1 MTHNILNIL
10 FIYVYL
16 PSIRTP
22 AESHDGVNIIGEE
35 ISLAGRAFG
44 VNRRGNQIWEY
55 TPPRP
60 PPSLGNPSLST
71 RPPPPESHG
80 FPRNSGSYDCAILNP
95 SGVAKG
101 GKWRDPASRDH
112 DGVKSGQNRCA
123 ASLATNATSFIT
135 PPPHAPRHYPTVF
148 NTDGV
153 GRFTYRCPTP
163 LFAGSLNPS
172 TQNQGILNVIPLPSI
187 GQVFNNDA
195 NIHSAQNLDSI
206 NMYLTCVSEF

>member
-35 ISLAGRAFG
+35 MSLAGRAFG

-55 TPPRP
+55 TPPKP

-101 GKWRDPASRDH
+101 GKWRAPASRDH

-135 PPPHAPRHYPTVF
+135 PPPHAPRHYSAVF

-163 LFAGSLNPS
+163 LFAG
-172 TQNQGILNVIPLPSI
+172 
-187 GQVFNNDA
+187 
-195 NIHSAQNLDSI
+195 
-206 NMYLTCVSEF
+206 E